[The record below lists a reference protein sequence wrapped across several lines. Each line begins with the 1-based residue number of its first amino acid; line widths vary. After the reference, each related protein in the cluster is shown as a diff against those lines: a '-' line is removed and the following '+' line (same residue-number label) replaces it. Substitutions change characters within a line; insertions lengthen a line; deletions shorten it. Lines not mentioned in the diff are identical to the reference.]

1 MRAIHYY
8 FVGTGTW
15 FVSHGIQSVMFAW
28 LVTMV
33 LLETPEKVG
42 IAQMVMLVPTTL
54 LMLVGGSYADRFGG
68 RRVAMVAQSFGVLPV
83 LLLLFVVASESLS
96 FTMMIV
102 YAVMMGCAQAFVTP
116 ARDGLLNQVAE
127 GRIQRTVVLASLIQF
142 GIQMVGLL
150 AAGMADQIGP
160 IAVLTG
166 QAAALLVGVVAYR
179 KIPKTVQKPK
189 ADQPPML
196 SSIVA
201 GCRTVLA
208 SPAMRPVVL
217 QNIFM
222 GIFFMGS
229 YIVTIPLLIREVYD
243 GSSADLAIVHAAN
256 ALGLVTSIVGLLFL
270 GDIKRQGRALLFTQG
285 IGGVF
290 LAAAGFGFGFPVMV
304 GCIYLWGLCGGVAM
318 SMSRTIM
325 QEQAPDD
332 QRGRVM
338 AFFSFSFMGAGP
350 LGAIGSGYVV
360 EAIGAG
366 ATLVVASV
374 SMAFVVLVIGFTTS
388 LWRLH
393 HVSEPA
399 AEPGDDDRA
408 AAGP

>member
-8 FVGTGTW
+8 FIGTGTW
-15 FVSHGIQSVMFAW
+15 FISHGIQSVMFAW

-42 IAQMVMLVPTTL
+42 LAQMVMLVPTTL

-68 RRVAMVAQSFGVLPV
+68 RRVAMIAQGFGVLPV
-83 LLLLFVVASESLS
+83 LLLLYVVAADSLS
-96 FTMMIV
+96 FTTMLI

-150 AAGMADQIGP
+150 AAGLADQIGP
-160 IAVLTG
+160 IAVLSG
-166 QAAALLVGVVAYR
+166 QAGALLVGVIAYR
-179 KIPKTVQKPK
+179 RIPRRVQAPQTTH
-189 ADQPPML
+189 APML
-196 SSIVA
+196 PSIVD

-208 SPAMRPVVL
+208 STAMRPVVL

-290 LAAAGFGFGFPVMV
+290 LAAAGFGFGFPLMV

-350 LGAIGSGYVV
+350 IGAIGSGYVV
-360 EAIGAG
+360 EAMGAG
-366 ATLVVASV
+366 PTLIVASV

-393 HVSEPA
+393 HVSEPVA
-399 AEPGDDDRA
+399 APSDERA

>member
-8 FVGTGTW
+8 FIGTGTW

-42 IAQMVMLVPTTL
+42 IAQMVMLIPTTL

-68 RRVAMVAQSFGVLPV
+68 RRVAMIAQTFGVLPV
-83 LLLLFVVASESLS
+83 VLLIVVVVGDGLT
-96 FTMMIV
+96 FTTMLV

-142 GIQMVGLL
+142 GIQMIGLL
-150 AAGMADQIGP
+150 VAGMADQIGP
-160 IAVLTG
+160 IAVLSG
-166 QAAALLVGVVAYR
+166 QAVAILIGVLAYR
-179 KIPKTVQKPK
+179 RIPKPEHPAAVVH
-189 ADQPPML
+189 PPMMR
-196 SSIVA
+196 SIVA

-243 GSSADLAIVHAAN
+243 GSSGDLAVVQAAN
-256 ALGLVTSIVGLLFL
+256 ALGLVTSIVGLLL
-270 GDIKRQGRALLFTQG
+270 MGDIKRQGRALLFTQG

-290 LAAAGFGFGFPVMV
+290 LAAAGFGFGFPLMV
-304 GCIYLWGLCGGVAM
+304 LCVYLWGLCGGVAM

-350 LGAIGSGYVV
+350 LGAIGSGYLV
-360 EAIGAG
+360 EATSAG
-366 ATLVVASV
+366 TALIVASV
-374 SMAFVVLVIGFTTS
+374 SMALVVVVIGATTG

-393 HVSEPA
+393 HVSELRTGALVEDETSSA
-399 AEPGDDDRA
+399 A
-408 AAGP
+408 

>member
-8 FVGTGTW
+8 FIGTGTW

-42 IAQMVMLVPTTL
+42 LAQMVMLVPTTL

-68 RRVAMVAQSFGVLPV
+68 RRVAMIAQGFGVLPV
-83 LLLLFVVASESLS
+83 LLLLYVVAADSLS
-96 FTMMIV
+96 FTTMLV

-150 AAGMADQIGP
+150 AAGLADQIGP
-160 IAVLTG
+160 IAVLAG
-166 QAAALLVGVVAYR
+166 QAGALLVGVIAYR
-179 KIPKTVQKPK
+179 RIPRRVQAAKTIH
-189 ADQPPML
+189 APML
-196 SSIVA
+196 PSIVD

-208 SPAMRPVVL
+208 STAMRPVVL

-290 LAAAGFGFGFPVMV
+290 LASAGLGFGFPFMV

-350 LGAIGSGYVV
+350 IGAIGSGYVV
-360 EAIGAG
+360 EAMGAG
-366 ATLVVASV
+366 PTLIVASV

-399 AEPGDDDRA
+399 PAPSDERA